1 MTAAPPPT
9 NPPKPRRPRRPR
21 VESDVFGSYTPWQ
34 NPTAVYAYGVA
45 ITALTP
51 GLGLVLGPIAVLLGA
66 IGLIH
71 RRLRPKVL
79 GTNFAVAAII
89 AGSLS
94 TLFNAAGLWCIGRGM
109 GWW

>member
-9 NPPKPRRPRRPR
+9 DPPKPRRPRRPR
-21 VESDVFGSYTPWQ
+21 VESEVFGSYTPWQ

-45 ITALTP
+45 IAALTP
-51 GLGLVLGPIAVLLGA
+51 GLGLVFGPIAVGLGLV
-66 IGLIH
+66 GLIH
-71 RRLRPKVL
+71 RRLRPRIL

-89 AGSLS
+89 TGVLT
-94 TLFNAAGLWCIGRGM
+94 TLFNAAGLWCIGRGV